1 LTDPFEQ
8 ISDRSET
15 TDMFDDD
22 TSRLDRALH
31 AINERMRPAG
41 EPKVRHSLVAAVTKM
56 RARGNDFYDE
66 YERRRPSDRDYPE
79 TPMIAPPSPTS
90 TDNVTQ
96 FPVPES
102 LASHPPPAS
111 SSSSSSSGPELML
124 EQARLFIDQMNRRD
138 ERLFALLDRM
148 AERNTPAAETAR
160 VERLG
165 HDLQQIA
172 ANIERLAESLV
183 KPSDEN

>member
-1 LTDPFEQ
+1 
-8 ISDRSET
+8 
-15 TDMFDDD
+15 MFDDD

-41 EPKVRHSLVAAVTKM
+41 EPRVRHSLVAAVTKM
-56 RARGNDFYDE
+56 RARGSDFYDE

-79 TPMIAPPSPTS
+79 TPMITPPSPTS

-102 LASHPPPAS
+102 PASHPPRT
-111 SSSSSSSGPELML
+111 SSSSGPELML

-148 AERNTPAAETAR
+148 AERNPPAAETAR

>member
-1 LTDPFEQ
+1 
-8 ISDRSET
+8 
-15 TDMFDDD
+15 MFDDD

-41 EPKVRHSLVAAVTKM
+41 EPRVRHSLVAAVTKM
-56 RARGNDFYDE
+56 RARGSDFYDE

-111 SSSSSSSGPELML
+111 SSSGSELML

-148 AERNTPAAETAR
+148 AERNAPAAETAR

-172 ANIERLAESLV
+172 ATIERLAESLV

>member
-1 LTDPFEQ
+1 
-8 ISDRSET
+8 
-15 TDMFDDD
+15 
-22 TSRLDRALH
+22 
-31 AINERMRPAG
+31 
-41 EPKVRHSLVAAVTKM
+41 
-56 RARGNDFYDE
+56 
-66 YERRRPSDRDYPE
+66 
-79 TPMIAPPSPTS
+79 
-90 TDNVTQ
+90 
-96 FPVPES
+96 
-102 LASHPPPAS
+102 
-111 SSSSSSSGPELML
+111 ML